1 MPEEETDSSIIQ
13 NQKNYIPI
21 FSPFN
26 FFRKDGNLI
35 SMINK
40 EKNKQNYKFEK
51 INQYTQT
58 YFPPVLSRSIED
70 QLQSLNLFSIEFP
83 EILFKHKNYKDIV
96 KFISLME
103 KILI

>member
-40 EKNKQNYKFEK
+40 EKNK
-51 INQYTQT
+51 
-58 YFPPVLSRSIED
+58 
-70 QLQSLNLFSIEFP
+70 
-83 EILFKHKNYKDIV
+83 
-96 KFISLME
+96 
-103 KILI
+103 